1 MHCALGILEVAETV
15 CLQICPDDWEATGS
29 VTRDLAALART
40 SKVFQ
45 EPALNALSRK
55 SQRTFAHILSCIPN
69 DLWNIPM
76 ASGGVDRLDV
86 VQPISLK
93 DWNRPRFYLNRIGTL
108 ICKDSDTPSAH
119 LFGILSLCL
128 PTKHWFPN
136 VNTLRWTYSEKHT
149 HFPYIQQLLGPR
161 LTTID
166 IEFNHVIP
174 HFSLIPTLSV
184 KYPRLTKAT
193 LVFGSGAQIAV
204 HVRPPSSI
212 CNVGSTFEYLA
223 LLPTPTSRTVENL
236 QQFTPLNPSL
246 RLSAFLALLKLEFST
261 ESVRAAIDLTNTFSL
276 TTLSEISTLYRT
288 IGERCSHSL
297 LRRLQICVDVA
308 IVGFDLSDDLIWRMA
323 CAWPRLARL
332 TIPDGPAT
340 THCTPRATLSALRAF
355 SQHCPNL
362 KHLGMALDA
371 SVVPAPESSP
381 GPESVQRAL
390 TILSVL
396 DSPITHP
403 MSVARFI
410 SGILPGVAQ
419 VLPGRIYQNRWKQ
432 VEKLLQEFV
441 AGRVGETHGAQHGN
455 SA

>member
-45 EPALNALSRK
+45 EPALNALWK

-166 IEFNHVIP
+166 IEFNDVIP

-193 LVFGSGAQIAV
+193 LVFGSGAQIAA
-204 HVRPPSSI
+204 H
-212 CNVGSTFEYLA
+212 STFEYLA

-276 TTLSEISTLYRT
+276 RPSANAAPTPSFAGSKFVSTSR
-288 IGERCSHSL
+288 
-297 LRRLQICVDVA
+297 
-308 IVGFDLSDDLIWRMA
+308 
-323 CAWPRLARL
+323 
-332 TIPDGPAT
+332 
-340 THCTPRATLSALRAF
+340 SALRAF

-390 TILSVL
+390 TSLSVL